1 MPGVRPGEALREALP
16 GVALGP
22 KGRAAPAR
30 AIQEPEPFCA
40 DVLHVLHD
48 RRLQA
53 ESSRGRVCHS
63 VLILIYACSKINMK
77 NTIIAVS

>member
-1 MPGVRPGEALREALP
+1 MTAPSAAGGAGAEAGELGGVGALVWLDADVER
-16 GVALGP
+16 
-22 KGRAAPAR
+22 
-30 AIQEPEPFCA
+30 EPFCA